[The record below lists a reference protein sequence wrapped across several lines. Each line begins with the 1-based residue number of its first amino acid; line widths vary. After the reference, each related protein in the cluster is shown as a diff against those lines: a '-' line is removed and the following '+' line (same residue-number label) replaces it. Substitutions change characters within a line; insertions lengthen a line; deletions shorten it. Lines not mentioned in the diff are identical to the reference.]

1 MENSD
6 ITLCL
11 PASLASL
18 NRLSSALHDFVAP
31 LPLGSEPTYQL
42 DLACCE
48 ALTNI
53 IRHAFHYDE
62 QQKIAI
68 RLLHDGRQITLRLSD
83 TGDRIP
89 EVLLHQLDKIA
100 FPAPDP
106 AVEATWREG
115 GMGLQLINAMV
126 DEMYYFSENGVNTLI
141 LKKKIPIVSE

>member
-18 NRLSSALHDFVAP
+18 NKLSSALHDFVAP
-31 LPLGSEPTYQL
+31 LSLRPESVYQL
-42 DLACCE
+42 DLASCE

-62 QQKIAI
+62 QQNIGI
-68 RLLHDGRQITLRLSD
+68 RLFNDGRQITLRLSD

-89 EVLLHQLDKIA
+89 DVLLHQLGNKP

-106 AVEATWREG
+106 AVETTWREG
-115 GMGLQLINAMV
+115 GMGLQLIHAMV
-126 DEMYYFSENGVNTLI
+126 DEMYYSSEEGVNTLI
-141 LKKKIPIVSE
+141 LKKKIKKTFI